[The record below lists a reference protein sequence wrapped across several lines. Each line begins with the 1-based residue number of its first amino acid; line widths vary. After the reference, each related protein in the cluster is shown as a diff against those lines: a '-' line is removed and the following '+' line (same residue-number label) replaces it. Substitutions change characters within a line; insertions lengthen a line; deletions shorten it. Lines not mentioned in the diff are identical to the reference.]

1 MNAKYLLPCR
11 CGRQMTVEPRE
22 AGQTS
27 LCPCGQSLLIPTM
40 LEITRLE
47 PAPAETSLPP
57 KAAGAGPTPCCSR
70 GLRWLWWQSL
80 WRACF
85 ATLPGGSHRRH
96 RSQALRLS
104 AHKLPPLRTWQYWQ
118 LMKQGLD
125 RRVDQMYMDRMT
137 AYHFWQGAAAVTAL
151 IGVALIGSGVAIGK
165 KRRGE
170 GERGRQGDRKE

>member
-1 MNAKYLLPCR
+1 
-11 CGRQMTVEPRE
+11 MTVEPRE

-57 KAAGAGPTPCCSR
+57 KRAWSWPHALLLAGIAMVVVAITLACVFR
-70 GLRWLWWQSL
+70 YLRPVA
-80 WRACF
+80 RIDAID
-85 ATLPGGSHRRH
+85 PE
-96 RSQALRLS
+96 ALRLS